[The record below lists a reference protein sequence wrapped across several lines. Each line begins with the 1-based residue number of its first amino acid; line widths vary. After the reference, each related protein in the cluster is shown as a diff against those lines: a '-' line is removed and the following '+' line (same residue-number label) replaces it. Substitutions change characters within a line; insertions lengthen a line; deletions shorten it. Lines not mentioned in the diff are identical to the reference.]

1 MANLNGSKTEA
12 NLKTA
17 FAGESQARNKY
28 VYFAAKAR
36 EEGYGK
42 AAHFFEEAALNEQE
56 HAKIW
61 FKFMDGIGGTA
72 ANLQNAADGEK
83 YEATEMYAGFA
94 NAAREEGFDDIA
106 ERFEQVA
113 LIEKVHQERYLKLLD
128 EIKKDP
134 DASKTGY
141 PVWKCTSCGHIE
153 TTQKAP
159 AACTVCSNA
168 DVPYSGYRA
177 FARLRA

>member
-1 MANLNGSKTEA
+1 
-12 NLKTA
+12 
-17 FAGESQARNKY
+17 
-28 VYFAAKAR
+28 AR

-61 FKFMDGIGGTA
+61 FKLLDGIGETT
-72 ANLQNAADGEK
+72 ANLQTAADGEK
-83 YEATEMYAGFA
+83 YESTEMYTDFA
-94 NAAREEGFDDIA
+94 KTAREEGFDDIA
-106 ERFEQVA
+106 KRFEQIGA
-113 LIEKVHQERYLKLLD
+113 IEKVHEERYLKLLD
-128 EIKKDP
+128 EIRNHP
-134 DASKTGY
+134 DSSKTDY

-159 AACTVCSNA
+159 SACSVCSNA

-177 FARLRA
+177 FTRLHY